1 MCEGIG
7 RDRQRDEALCSEV
20 KEFEGWQPSKSPHSS
35 LMSCGIGSRPPRAPG
50 NGLTPNQCSPIG
62 ERPVARIV
70 RDPSFPSLT
79 HPDQPTALRVMQVS
93 EAFAQSVGCSH
104 WKQRG
109 VTRMFL
115 TLLVVTF
122 LIAIATSALVASLFS
137 RPVKKVLDRLVSDD
151 LGSTWRRYIIFA
163 VYVVGIS
170 GGVRVWDLERYI
182 TPRTKDDLPIALN
195 SDRWVLEVYKTIVG
209 TLQSIAWM
217 LLVFFLFALL
227 AYVVVRGFELRR
239 EKG

>member
-1 MCEGIG
+1 
-7 RDRQRDEALCSEV
+7 
-20 KEFEGWQPSKSPHSS
+20 
-35 LMSCGIGSRPPRAPG
+35 
-50 NGLTPNQCSPIG
+50 
-62 ERPVARIV
+62 
-70 RDPSFPSLT
+70 
-79 HPDQPTALRVMQVS
+79 
-93 EAFAQSVGCSH
+93 
-104 WKQRG
+104 
-109 VTRMFL
+109 MFL

-137 RPVKKVLDRLVSDD
+137 RPIKKILDRLVSDD
-151 LGSTWRRYIIFA
+151 LGSTWRRYILFA

-195 SDRWVLEVYKTIVG
+195 ADRWVLEVYKTVVG

>member
-1 MCEGIG
+1 
-7 RDRQRDEALCSEV
+7 
-20 KEFEGWQPSKSPHSS
+20 
-35 LMSCGIGSRPPRAPG
+35 
-50 NGLTPNQCSPIG
+50 
-62 ERPVARIV
+62 
-70 RDPSFPSLT
+70 
-79 HPDQPTALRVMQVS
+79 
-93 EAFAQSVGCSH
+93 
-104 WKQRG
+104 
-109 VTRMFL
+109 MFL

>member
-1 MCEGIG
+1 
-7 RDRQRDEALCSEV
+7 
-20 KEFEGWQPSKSPHSS
+20 
-35 LMSCGIGSRPPRAPG
+35 
-50 NGLTPNQCSPIG
+50 
-62 ERPVARIV
+62 
-70 RDPSFPSLT
+70 
-79 HPDQPTALRVMQVS
+79 
-93 EAFAQSVGCSH
+93 
-104 WKQRG
+104 
-109 VTRMFL
+109 MFL

-151 LGSTWRRYIIFA
+151 LGSTWRRYTIFA

-195 SDRWVLEVYKTIVG
+195 SARWVLEVYKTIVG

>member
-1 MCEGIG
+1 
-7 RDRQRDEALCSEV
+7 
-20 KEFEGWQPSKSPHSS
+20 
-35 LMSCGIGSRPPRAPG
+35 
-50 NGLTPNQCSPIG
+50 
-62 ERPVARIV
+62 
-70 RDPSFPSLT
+70 
-79 HPDQPTALRVMQVS
+79 
-93 EAFAQSVGCSH
+93 
-104 WKQRG
+104 
-109 VTRMFL
+109 MFL

-217 LLVFFLFALL
+217 LLVLFLFALL